1 MTDMTENHPITTR
14 ESDGYDV
21 DDESGEQQQYKGINR
36 ERDTKLNEQVDR
48 QPG

>member
-1 MTDMTENHPITTR
+1 MTDKTENHPITTR

-21 DDESGEQQQYKGINR
+21 DDDGGERQQYKGIKR
-36 ERDTKLNEQVDR
+36 ETSRKLNEQVDR